1 MAASKTPAPTN
12 ETQQKRTLLSAV
24 GVFAERRALVMLAL
38 GFSAGLPFLLVFDTL
53 SAWLRDDGLSLE
65 VIGFFSLATLVYSFK
80 FLWAPLVDRAMIPL
94 LSPWLGH
101 RRSWMLVCQAVI
113 MLGLW
118 LIAGTDPGSNLAT
131 MAAFAVL
138 VGFAGATQDIAIDA
152 WRIEVTEASKQG
164 AMAAAYQ
171 WGYRIA
177 MIVAGAA
184 PLLLAEHYSW
194 NFSYGVMAGLMLVGM
209 LAVLAAPR
217 ETQHM
222 IRAIAMEGA
231 SQNRALEI
239 IEWLARLVL
248 LALGAVILGSGL
260 AANASALSWILQ
272 SAGLSAA
279 AHAITAAWAAP
290 ARVWYQLLAV
300 LLGFAVISL
309 ATLPMPGVRTRPGVY
324 LFAALGDPLRDF
336 FRRYRSVAAL
346 ILALICFYRLS
357 DFVLNIMNPFYL
369 DLGFTLVEVAEVR
382 KIFGVVASVLGIFL
396 GGIAVARLGLIRA
409 MVIGAFASPLS
420 NLVFIW
426 LAMRGHD
433 LFGLFVAIGVDNV
446 LAGFAGTALIAYMSS
461 LTGRGFTA
469 TQYALFS
476 SLYALPG
483 RLIAS
488 QSGRIVEGAAAS
500 ADAGG
505 LASGLNGLFAAIPP
519 ETYAAA
525 MEKSGVSPV
534 ALGSGYVVFFL
545 YSVAIGVVAV
555 ILAFIVAARQENP
568 LAETDAAT
576 PHPGAAQQ
584 AAG

>member
-1 MAASKTPAPTN
+1 MLGA
-12 ETQQKRTLLSAV
+12 L
-24 GVFAERRALVMLAL
+24 GVFAERRAVVMLAL

-118 LIAGTDPGSNLAT
+118 LIAGTDPMSNLAT

-152 WRIEVTEASKQG
+152 WRIEVTDASKQG

-184 PLLLAEHYSW
+184 PLLLAEAYSW
-194 NFSYGVMAGLMLVGM
+194 NLSYGVMAGLMLVGM

-217 ETQHM
+217 EAQHT
-222 IRAIAMEGA
+222 IRAIPMEGV
-231 SQNRALEI
+231 SENRVLES

-248 LALGAVILGSGL
+248 IALGAVILGSGL
-260 AANASALSWILQ
+260 AANASALSWILG
-272 SAGLSAA
+272 SIGLGTAA
-279 AHAITAAWAAP
+279 ESVSAAWASP

-300 LLGFAVISL
+300 LLGFVIIIL
-309 ATLPMPGVRTRPGVY
+309 ATLPIPGLRTRPGLY

-396 GGIAVARLGLIRA
+396 GGFAVARLGLIRA

-420 NLVFIW
+420 NFVFIW
-426 LAMRGHD
+426 LAVQGHD
-433 LFGLFVAIGVDNV
+433 LFALFVAIGVDNV

-500 ADAGG
+500 ADTGG
-505 LASGLNGLFAAIPP
+505 MASSLNGLLASIPP

-534 ALGSGYVVFFL
+534 ALGSGYIVFFL
-545 YSVAIGVVAV
+545 YSVVIGAFAIL
-555 ILAFIVAARQENP
+555 LAFIVAARQERL
-568 LAETDAAT
+568 LAPGPDPAAD
-576 PHPGAAQQ
+576 GAAVQP
-584 AAG
+584 AG